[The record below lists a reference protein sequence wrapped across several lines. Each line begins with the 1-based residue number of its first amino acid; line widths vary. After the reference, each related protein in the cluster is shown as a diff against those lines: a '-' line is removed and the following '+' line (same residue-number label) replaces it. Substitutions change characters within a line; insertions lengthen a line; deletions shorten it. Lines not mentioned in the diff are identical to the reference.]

1 MFTPGI
7 LTDNQI
13 KCIAEDYNNNLW
25 IGTNNGLNVLDMRTG
40 EIRRIE
46 DSRLQNGV
54 VSVLYVTK
62 DNNVWVGMDGGLFRY
77 IPERDCFIVYDK
89 ATSGLPLVGIK
100 SILED
105 SIGRLW

>member
-1 MFTPGI
+1 M
-7 LTDNQI
+7 
-13 KCIAEDYNNNLW
+13 
-25 IGTNNGLNVLDMRTG
+25 
-40 EIRRIE
+40 
-46 DSRLQNGV
+46 QNGV

-105 SIGRLW
+105 SIGRLWVGTWAVGLYSMRRIRILL